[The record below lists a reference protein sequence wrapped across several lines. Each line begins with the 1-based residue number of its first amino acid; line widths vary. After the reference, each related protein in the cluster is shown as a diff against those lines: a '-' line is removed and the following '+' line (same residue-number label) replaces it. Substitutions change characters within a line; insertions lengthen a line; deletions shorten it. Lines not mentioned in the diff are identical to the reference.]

1 MKKRAH
7 SCGWRPCGESFAA
20 SGARNHANSRWRC
33 RHGGHVHANSRGR
46 QVRDKPGVPV
56 CARESGHGI
65 NPCRRAARE
74 DIEAGT
80 ACRPPAAE
88 GSFAVSGAGR
98 AFFRRV
104 PGAVGKPQ
112 GQKVLFRP
120 YRRRQQRV
128 SAVISSVDKAQ
139 QIAMPRMHRL
149 RKNRPSTNILIPPL
163 RLYRAARVCAS
174 CRLPEQALLPV
185 YARLAVLRTAIRDKR
200 QTCPFPVQA
209 LYISCHYFIEFRISA
224 VIESARSHLETA
236 CIVIPRCAAKSS
248 CVLPLAFRSFF
259 NCSFNKISI
268 LHPSKSR

>member
-1 MKKRAH
+1 MMANPA
-7 SCGWRPCGESFAA
+7 G
-20 SGARNHANSRWRC
+20 GAGT
-33 RHGGHVHANSRGR
+33 GGHVHANSRGR

-112 GQKVLFRP
+112 GQKVLFRLH
-120 YRRRQQRV
+120 RRRQQRV

-209 LYISCHYFIEFRISA
+209 LYISWPLLHRIPNICSDRIRA
-224 VIESARSHLETA
+224 
-236 CIVIPRCAAKSS
+236 
-248 CVLPLAFRSFF
+248 LPFGDSLHRYTKV
-259 NCSFNKISI
+259 CRQI
-268 LHPSKSR
+268 LLRVALGLPQLF